1 VCYTCLLLQ
10 EGRTALHLS
19 AGQGHVSVIR
29 DLLRKGAD
37 PVRRDT
43 VGDEGLPP
51 HTRRIYQ
58 QRCITFPMRTGS
70 GCHSS
75 SWCQ

>member
-1 VCYTCLLLQ
+1 MWLLMACTACVVCVLQ

-43 VGDEGLPP
+43 VGD
-51 HTRRIYQ
+51 
-58 QRCITFPMRTGS
+58 
-70 GCHSS
+70 
-75 SWCQ
+75 